1 MFTVIGLLGGF
12 VLSFLL
18 WWMLNHQ
25 MVPIIEFAEEVS
37 RRPITYDRQTTRHQ
51 FALKNT
57 GARSIIN
64 VRLKARLRIKD
75 PRKRGSNVLNYYDI
89 SLSNNE
95 LFELKPDD
103 RVAMSLDFHNSTSL
117 NDRLLDPNIIKKLVA
132 ETLTLDDVLDCYPD
146 AIFYIQVIGT
156 DIYSHATKVFQSQLY
171 AQADIR
177 NGVFEAK
184 SLNIAPLKSWGL
196 SAADFTEAHNQA
208 MQPVGEDDT
217 G

>member
-1 MFTVIGLLGGF
+1 
-12 VLSFLL
+12 
-18 WWMLNHQ
+18 Q

-37 RRPITYDRQTTRHQ
+37 RRPIAYDRQTTRHQ
-51 FALKNT
+51 FAFKNT
-57 GARSIIN
+57 GARPIIN

-89 SLSNNE
+89 ALSNNE

-132 ETLTLDDVLDCYPD
+132 EILTLDDVLDCYPD
-146 AIFYIQVIGT
+146 AVFYIQVIGT
-156 DIYSHATKVFQSQLY
+156 DIYSHATKVFQSKLY
-171 AQADIR
+171 ARADIR

-184 SLNIAPLKSWGL
+184 SLNIAPLKNWGL
-196 SAADFTEAHNQA
+196 SAADFTEAHNKV
-208 MQPVGEDDT
+208 MQPTGEDAI